1 MLYYNFRSSK
11 DLLDTLKMKKEC
23 EKKALNIV
31 VELIDG
37 GLNEADLLNKVKFK
51 YYSIES

>member
-1 MLYYNFRSSK
+1 LIVIFRK
-11 DLLDTLKMKKEC
+11 PKLVTVIKKKKEC

-37 GLNEADLLNKVKFK
+37 GLEENVLLHKVKYK
-51 YYSIES
+51 YYFQHK